1 MILDSLLAGTILFTS
16 FAMRTPNVQP
26 NPDDYE
32 FSLGLSKDFF
42 HINRQWEREL
52 GNKYVDD
59 VLWFKYESKFYL
71 KPEYLDK
78 QSKSVKYLKLDW
90 RKTLKYVN
98 FGFTTRSK
106 DEDLESYTTFF
117 SGQIKRTFEIN
128 KWVVAGTIDGYLVP
142 QDDDDNESLEQMLEY
157 EAVFDIKYKITENIL
172 LYNLGQFNKLKGQQY
187 YKAKIGLEFRL

>member
-1 MILDSLLAGTILFTS
+1 MILDSLLSGAILFTS

-32 FSLGLSKDFF
+32 FSLGISNDFF

-59 VLWFKYESKFYL
+59 IVWLKYESNFYL

-98 FGFTTRSK
+98 FGFTTRS
-106 DEDLESYTTFF
+106 DGENLNTYTTFF
-117 SGQIKRTFEIN
+117 SGQIKRAAEIN
-128 KWVVAGTIDGYLVP
+128 KWTMTGSFDGYLVP
-142 QDDDDNESLEQMLEY
+142 KDENDSFGEILEY
-157 EAVFDIKYKITENIL
+157 ETVFDIKYKLTENISI
-172 LYNLGQFNKLKGQQY
+172 YNLGQFNKVQGHQF
-187 YKAKIGLEFRL
+187 YKIKIGLEFKL

>member
-32 FSLGLSKDFF
+32 FSLGVSNDFF

-59 VLWFKYESKFYL
+59 IVWLKYESNFYL

-98 FGFTTRSK
+98 FGFTTRSD
-106 DEDLESYTTFF
+106 DENLNSYTTFF
-117 SGQIKRTFEIN
+117 SGQIKRTAEIN
-128 KWVVAGTIDGYLVP
+128 KWIIRTV
-142 QDDDDNESLEQMLEY
+142 
-157 EAVFDIKYKITENIL
+157 YKICC
-172 LYNLGQFNKLKGQQY
+172 
-187 YKAKIGLEFRL
+187 R

>member
-1 MILDSLLAGTILFTS
+1 MILDSLLSEAILFTS

-32 FSLGLSKDFF
+32 FSLGISNDFF
-42 HINRQWEREL
+42 DINRQWEREL

-59 VLWFKYESKFYL
+59 IVWLKYESNFYL

-98 FGFTTRSK
+98 FGFTTRS
-106 DEDLESYTTFF
+106 DSENLNTYTTFF
-117 SGQIKRTFEIN
+117 SGQIKKAAEIN
-128 KWVVAGTIDGYLVP
+128 KWTMTGSFDGYLLP
-142 QDDDDNESLEQMLEY
+142 KDENDPFGEILEY
-157 EAVFDIKYKITENIL
+157 ETVFDIKYKLTENISI
-172 LYNLGQFNKLKGQQY
+172 YNLGQFNKLQGQQF
-187 YKAKIGLEFRL
+187 YKAKIGLEFKL

>member
-32 FSLGLSKDFF
+32 FSLGVSNDFF

-59 VLWFKYESKFYL
+59 IVWLKYESNFYL

-78 QSKSVKYLKLDW
+78 ESKSVKYLKLDW
-90 RKTLKYVN
+90 RKTLKYLN
-98 FGFTTRSK
+98 FGFTTRSD
-106 DEDLESYTTFF
+106 DEDLNTYTTFF
-117 SGQIKRTFEIN
+117 SGQIKKTAKIN
-128 KWVVAGTIDGYLVP
+128 KWTITGSFDGYLVP
-142 QDDDDNESLEQMLEY
+142 KDENASFGEILEY
-157 EAVFDIKYKITENIL
+157 ETVFDIKYKLTENIL
-172 LYNLGQFNKLKGQQY
+172 IYNLGQFNKLQGQQF
-187 YKAKIGLEFRL
+187 YKAKIGLEFKL

>member
-1 MILDSLLAGTILFTS
+1 MILDSLLSEAILFTS

-32 FSLGLSKDFF
+32 FSLGISNDFF
-42 HINRQWEREL
+42 DINRQWEREL

-59 VLWFKYESKFYL
+59 IVWLKYESNFYL

-98 FGFTTRSK
+98 FGFTARS
-106 DEDLESYTTFF
+106 DSENLNTYTTFF
-117 SGQIKRTFEIN
+117 SGQIKKAAEIN
-128 KWVVAGTIDGYLVP
+128 KWTMTGSFDGYLLP
-142 QDDDDNESLEQMLEY
+142 KDENDPFGEILEY
-157 EAVFDIKYKITENIL
+157 ETVFDIKYKLTENISI
-172 LYNLGQFNKLKGQQY
+172 YNLGQFNKLQGQQF
-187 YKAKIGLEFRL
+187 YKAKIGLEFKL

>member
-32 FSLGLSKDFF
+32 FSLGFSNEYY
-42 HINRQWEREL
+42 HITRQWEREL

-59 VLWFKYESKFYL
+59 ILWLKYESNFYL

-98 FGFTTRSK
+98 FGFTTRSE
-106 DEDLESYTTFF
+106 DEDLKNYTTFF
-117 SGQIKRTFEIN
+117 SGQVKRTAEIN
-128 KWVVAGTIDGYLVP
+128 KWVVTSSFDGYLVP
-142 QDDDDNESLEQMLEY
+142 QDDSNSIKEILEY
-157 EAVFDIKYKITENIL
+157 EAVFDIKYKLTENVLI
-172 LYNLGQFNKLKGQQY
+172 YNLGQFNKLQGQEY
-187 YKAKIGLEFRL
+187 YKAKVGIEFKL